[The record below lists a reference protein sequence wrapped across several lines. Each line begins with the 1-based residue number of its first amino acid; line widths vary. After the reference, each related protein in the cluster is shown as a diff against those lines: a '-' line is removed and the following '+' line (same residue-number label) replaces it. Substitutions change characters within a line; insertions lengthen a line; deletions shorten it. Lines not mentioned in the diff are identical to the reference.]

1 MSKQVDERVVSMKFD
16 NAQFENGVKTS
27 LSTLD
32 KLKNSLNFK
41 SASTGLNNINT
52 AANKVNMSGVSKGI
66 ESIQAKF
73 SALDVM
79 AVTALANITNSAVNA
94 GRRITRALTIEP
106 IFTGFQEYETQI
118 NAVQTILANTRSEGT
133 TIKDV
138 NSALDELNK
147 YADLTIYNFTEMT
160 RNIGTFTAA
169 GVKLDTSV
177 SAIQGIAN
185 LAAVSGSSSQ
195 QASVAMYQLS
205 QALAAGT
212 VKLQD
217 WNSVV
222 NAGMGGQVFQNA
234 LKETSKEL
242 NTGAEAAIKAK
253 GSFRESLQTGW
264 LTSKVLTETLKK
276 FTTSGANEY
285 VAKYTGLSK
294 EAVEETLKSAKA
306 KYGEADA
313 IEHASK
319 ALAEK
324 SGKNAKE
331 IQDALEFAKTAEDA
345 ATKVK
350 TFTQLWDV
358 LKEAVQSGWSQ
369 TWRLIFGDFEEAKA
383 LFTPLANFLTGIIS
397 KISDTRNAII
407 KGALE
412 SPFGKMAKNISKVQK
427 SFKGATETVKNYGK
441 VVDRIINGDFGNGKT
456 RIDELTKAGYDW
468 AHAQNLVNEKLKEGT
483 RHTTNYKEAQKEVSK
498 TQEKTISQLA
508 KMSDAQLKSLGYNEK
523 YIKDL
528 RTLQEQAKKTGIPL
542 NEFIKNI
549 DQLDGRTLII
559 NSFKNA
565 GSGLVKVITSIRD
578 AWREAFYGKASEEDI
593 IKQKTERLYNMIAAI
608 HKFSLKLKMSNDT
621 ADKLKR
627 TFRGVFA
634 LFDLLTTV
642 IGGPFKI
649 AFKMVLKL
657 LGKMDIDI
665 LSATASMGDAIVK
678 LRDWI
683 FNNNLI
689 SKSLDKVISSIKKA
703 IKYIKDLFNSFVKLP
718 EVQKSINKFKK
729 TFTDIPEIGKN
740 LMTGLKKGLEDGKST
755 IIDVLINF
763 GKQMLEA
770 IKKVLG
776 IHSPSTE
783 TEEIGNNF
791 ILGFVNAINSG
802 IEVVITALKKLGSK
816 ALDVLRSFDFGAV
829 LAVAFGV
836 GIFVLLKKISDAFD
850 VLTGPIK
857 GISSVLEGAGNA
869 LTGFGNVL
877 NGFAMKTKAKAL
889 KDLAISIAILV
900 GALVLLAYVAKKDGA
915 SLGWAIL
922 VITTITALIGGLAIA
937 VSKAVSKI
945 DVKNALKIVGL
956 AGALTLMANAVLIL
970 SSAML
975 ILSKIDWKQGLV
987 ALGGLTA
994 IIGSFIGL
1002 LWACEKFDK
1011 GSQNISKIGW
1021 TFITLS
1027 VSMLILAKVLKIVS
1041 KLDPKALDK
1050 GIDCIGSLTLFIAG
1064 LMAATLLIGKRANMI
1079 GGTLLKIS
1087 FAILLLT
1094 FVIKSVSKLDPSAL
1108 EVGKQCI
1115 EDFALLIIGLI
1126 ATTNLAGDKIDEVG
1140 KTILAI
1146 SASILLL
1153 IVAIK
1158 LVSKLKPTE
1167 IAKGIIAIG
1176 FFELLILGLVKITQV
1191 AEKDSS
1197 KIAGTL
1203 LAMVAA
1209 IAILSAVAVAL
1220 SFVDVTNL
1228 AKGIIAVGLLSI
1240 MLSRMMIASQYAKGS
1255 KGAIMA
1261 MGVAI
1266 GIIAASM
1273 IALSF
1278 IDFTK
1283 SLKALLVL
1291 SVAMVVFA
1299 GMLNIAN
1306 GFTAGLASLI
1316 VMTVAV
1322 GLIGGII
1329 FLLGQLPIE
1338 SAIASASALS
1348 IVLLSM
1354 AASLAIV
1361 GAIGPMAISGL
1372 VAVGVMTLVV
1382 GGLALVIKYL
1392 SDLKVESVLGIAA
1405 SLSVLILSL
1414 SGACVLLGL
1423 AGASGVMALAGIG
1436 VLILLISSLG
1446 LLFAGIGK
1454 LVTENPK
1461 LETFVTKSI
1470 PILYKIGIGL
1480 GSFIGGIIGGIGL
1493 GMAAT
1498 LPAIASNIQ
1507 TFINTLGSVDS
1518 SATNGIKNIADA
1530 MMTLSKAN
1538 MMNTL
1543 ASLLPGGGSS
1553 VSKYVSELP
1562 LLGKGLKGFSDAVEG
1577 INAEN
1582 VIVASKAA
1590 KALAQM
1596 TAVIP
1601 NEGGV
1606 VGWFAGENSIAKFGK
1621 ELPLLGKGLKG
1632 FSDSVAGI
1640 NTENVTAASKAAKSL
1655 TEMTKNIPN
1664 EGGVV
1669 GWFAGENSIAKFGN
1683 QLPQLAL
1690 GLKGFS
1696 DSVAGINEKNIISA
1710 AKAAKPL
1717 AEMTKI
1723 IPNEGGVVSWFA
1735 GENSLAKYAAE
1746 IPQLGLGLK
1755 GFSDAVTDINSEN
1768 ITAAAKAAK
1777 SLAEMSKTIPNEGG
1791 MVAWFTG
1798 DNSVA
1803 KFSKKLPALGKGLKG
1818 FSDSVEGI
1826 DPTNITAAS
1835 KAAKNLAQM
1844 AKTAPENTDK
1854 LKSFGENLVKFG
1866 TKLKKFFSNSSG
1878 ISNDTISTVTNGIK
1892 NINKTISGLDASG
1905 IHSASKSINSL
1916 IKTIKNMSNI
1926 TGDSTAGF
1934 VKSLNGLG
1942 KASIAALTK
1951 NFKDAG
1957 PKMKKMGSE
1966 MINKFIAGIN
1976 SQESKAKKGA
1986 TKIASSCAKAIKSKY
2001 KSFSSAGKD
2010 LGDGLVAGINSK
2022 QNAAYNAGYKLGQKA
2037 VQGEKDGQKSNSPSK
2052 LTIQAGKWL
2061 GEGLVIGIGKMTKS
2075 VYNAGHNMGKVAT
2088 DTISNAISKV
2098 SNFVN
2103 SDIDAQPTIR
2113 PVLDLSDVSAGANA
2127 INSMLGMSPSVG
2139 VLSNVRSINSMM
2151 NRNQNGANDDVVSAI
2166 NDLGKAISNMSGDT
2180 YSINGITYD
2189 DGSNITNAVQS
2200 IVRAA
2205 RQERRI

>member
-32 KLKNSLNFK
+32 KLKNSLKLK
-41 SASTGLNNINT
+41 SASDGFNNINT
-52 AANKVNMSGVSKGI
+52 AANKVNVSGLSKGI
-66 ESIQAKF
+66 ETLQTKF

-79 AVTALANITNSAVNA
+79 AVTALANITNSAINA
-94 GRRITRALTIEP
+94 GKRITKALTIEP
-106 IFTGFQEYETQI
+106 VFTGFQEYETQI

-383 LFTPLANFLTGIIS
+383 LFTPLSDFLTGIIS
-397 KISDTRNAII
+397 KISDTRNAIL

-412 SPFGKMAKNISKVQK
+412 SPFGKMVKEISSVQK

-456 RIDELTKAGYDW
+456 RIDKLTKAGYDW
-468 AHAQNLVNEKLKEGT
+468 AHAQNLVNEKLKDGT
-483 RHTTNYKEAQKEVSK
+483 RHTTNYKEAQNGLSK
-498 TQEKTISQLA
+498 TQEKSIEQLA

-528 RTLQEQAKKTGIPL
+528 RALQEQAEKTGVPL

-549 DQLDGRTLII
+549 DQMDGRTLLI

-565 GSGLVKVITSIRD
+565 GAGLVKVITSIRD
-578 AWREAFYGKASEEDI
+578 AWRETFYGKASEEDI
-593 IKQKTERLYNMIAAI
+593 IKQKTERLYNMITAL
-608 HKFSLKLKMSNDT
+608 HKFSLQLKMSDDT

-627 TFRGVFA
+627 TFKGVFA
-634 LFDLLTTV
+634 LFDLITTV

-649 AFKMVLKL
+649 AFKVISKL
-657 LGKMDIDI
+657 LGMMDVDI
-665 LSATASMGDAIVK
+665 LDVTASMGDAIVK
-678 LRDWI
+678 FRDWI
-683 FNNNLI
+683 FNNKIFN
-689 SKSLDKVISSIKKA
+689 KSLETVVSGIKKL
-703 IKYIKDLFNSFVKLP
+703 INYVKSLYNTFINLPIVKGSMNKITNVFNDMV
-718 EVQKSINKFKK
+718 EV
-729 TFTDIPEIGKN
+729 GKN
-740 LMTGLKKGLEDGKST
+740 TIKGIKNGLEDGSMTVVNALTK
-755 IIDVLINF
+755 L
-763 GKQMLEA
+763 GKMMLNA

-783 TEEIGNNF
+783 AYDIATNLIQ
-791 ILGFVNAINSG
+791 GFVNAIKDG
-802 IEVVITALKKLGSK
+802 IMIVVSALKELGSTC
-816 ALDVLRSFDFGAV
+816 LNVLSGFDFGPV
-829 LAVAFGV
+829 LAIAFGV

-850 VLTGPIK
+850 ILTGPIK
-857 GISSVLEGAGNA
+857 GISSVLEGFGNT

-877 NGFAMKTKAKAL
+877 NAFAMKVKAKAL
-889 KDLAISIAILV
+889 KDIAIAIAIIV
-900 GALVLLAYVAKKDGA
+900 GAVILMTFIDTGKLWTCIGALAVL
-915 SLGWAIL
+915 SAI
-922 VITTITALIGGLAIA
+922 IAGLSIV
-937 VSKAVSKI
+937 VSKAISKI
-945 DVKNALKIVGL
+945 DTKNALKIVGL
-956 AGALTLMANAVLIL
+956 SHSLLMMSASVLIL
-970 SSAML
+970 A
-975 ILSKIDWKQGLV
+975 IAIKKLSTIDWKQGLV
-987 ALGGLTA
+987 ALVGLAA
-994 IIGSFIGL
+994 IIGALGL
-1002 LWACEKFDK
+1002 ITWAC
-1011 GSQNISKIGW
+1011 NKIMK
-1021 TFITLS
+1021 S
-1027 VSMLILAKVLKIVS
+1027 
-1041 KLDPKALDK
+1041 
-1050 GIDCIGSLTLFIAG
+1050 GIDENINKLGVTI
-1064 LMAATLLIGKRANMI
+1064 I
-1079 GGTLLKIS
+1079 KIS
-1087 FAILLLT
+1087 LAMLLLT
-1094 FVIKSVSKLDPSAL
+1094 HVAKSVSKLDPGQMIKGGAAL
-1108 EVGKQCI
+1108 IVFGG
-1115 EDFALLIIGLI
+1115 LITGLI
-1126 ATTNLAGDKIDEVG
+1126 AATKLYEPEATSVAKTILGMSAAMLLLVFVAKSISKLDVGQMIKGGAAILYLGIIITGLIAATKLYEVFGRMIGKTILAMSASMLLLAITCRIISTLDPTNMAKGIYCLTQLSLIIAILVLITNLAGDKE
-1140 KTILAI
+1140 
-1146 SASILLL
+1146 
-1153 IVAIK
+1153 
-1158 LVSKLKPTE
+1158 
-1167 IAKGIIAIG
+1167 
-1176 FFELLILGLVKITQV
+1176 
-1191 AEKDSS
+1191 S

-1203 LAMVAA
+1203 LAMSAS
-1209 IAILSAVAVAL
+1209 IAILAAVAVAL
-1220 SFVDVTNL
+1220 SFIKLTGL
-1228 AKGIIAVGLLSI
+1228 AKGIAAISALAVMMSI
-1240 MLSRMMIASQYAKGS
+1240 VVKATKNATEIKGTMLN
-1255 KGAIMA
+1255 
-1261 MGVAI
+1261 MGIAI
-1266 GIIAASM
+1266 GIMAASL
-1273 IALSF
+1273 AVLSF

-1283 SLKALLVL
+1283 LMQ
-1291 SVAMVVFA
+1291 SVAALGTIMITFA
-1299 GMLNIAN
+1299 ATLKIAT
-1306 GFTAGLASLI
+1306 GFTTALGPLI
-1316 VMTVAV
+1316 VITVAI
-1322 GLIGGII
+1322 GIIGGIL
-1329 FLLGQLPIE
+1329 FLLGQLPVE
-1338 SAIASASALS
+1338 KALASAASLS
-1348 IVLLSM
+1348 VVLLAM
-1354 AASLAIV
+1354 AASLTIIGV
-1361 GAIGPMAISGL
+1361 IGPMAITGI
-1372 VAVGVMTLVV
+1372 VAVGVMTLVI
-1382 GGLALVIKYL
+1382 GGLALIIKYL
-1392 SDLKVESVLGIAA
+1392 SDLKVESVLGIAK
-1405 SLSVLILSL
+1405 SLSMLILAL
-1414 SGACVLLGL
+1414 SGACVLLGV
-1423 AGASGVMALAGIG
+1423 AGVLGVAALAGIG

-1446 LLFAGIGK
+1446 PLFSYIGE
-1454 LVTENPK
+1454 LVTKNPE
-1461 LETFVTKSI
+1461 LEMFVTKSI
-1470 PILYKIGIGL
+1470 PVLQKIGIGL
-1480 GSFIGGIIGGIGL
+1480 GLFVGGIIGGIGL
-1493 GMAAT
+1493 GIAAT
-1498 LPAIASNIQ
+1498 LPAIAFSIQ
-1507 TFINTLGSVDS
+1507 TFINTLGSVDP
-1518 SATNGIKNIADA
+1518 SATDGIKNIADA
-1530 MMTLSKAN
+1530 MMALSKAN

-1543 ASLLPGGGSS
+1543 SSLLPGGGSS

-1582 VIVASKAA
+1582 VTVASKAA

-1596 TAVIP
+1596 TAAIP

-1621 ELPLLGKGLKG
+1621 ELPELGKGLKGFSDSVSGINTENISAAAKAAKSLTEMTKTIPNEGGVIGWFAGENSIAKFGKDLPILGKGLKGFSDSVSGINTENISAAAKAAKSLTEMTKTIPNEGGMVAWFTGENSVTKFGKDLPILGKGLKG
-1632 FSDSVAGI
+1632 FSDSVAEI
-1640 NTENVTAASKAAKSL
+1640 NTENISAASKAAKSL
-1655 TEMTKNIPN
+1655 AQM
-1664 EGGVV
+1664 
-1669 GWFAGENSIAKFGN
+1669 A
-1683 QLPQLAL
+1683 
-1690 GLKGFS
+1690 
-1696 DSVAGINEKNIISA
+1696 D
-1710 AKAAKPL
+1710 
-1717 AEMTKI
+1717 
-1723 IPNEGGVVSWFA
+1723 
-1735 GENSLAKYAAE
+1735 
-1746 IPQLGLGLK
+1746 
-1755 GFSDAVTDINSEN
+1755 
-1768 ITAAAKAAK
+1768 
-1777 SLAEMSKTIPNEGG
+1777 TIPNQGG

-1803 KFSKKLPALGKGLKG
+1803 KFSKKLPELGKGLKQ
-1818 FSDSVEGI
+1818 FSNSVNGI
-1826 DPTNITAAS
+1826 SPENVTAAS

-1844 AKTAPENTDK
+1844 AKTAPDNSDK
-1854 LKSFGENLVKFG
+1854 LNSFGRNLVKFG
-1866 TKLKKFFSNSSG
+1866 LKLKDFFSNTYG
-1878 ISNDTISTVTNGIK
+1878 ISTDSISIVTNGIK
-1892 NINKTISGLDASG
+1892 SINTSISNLDTKG

-1916 IKTIKNMSNI
+1916 IKTIKNMSDI

-1951 NFKDAG
+1951 KFKDAG
-1957 PKMKKMGSE
+1957 PKMKKLGTE
-1966 MINKFIAGIN
+1966 MINEFISGVK

-1986 TKIASSCAKAIKSKY
+1986 TKIVSSCAKAIENKY
-2001 KSFSSAGKD
+2001 KSFSKAGKD
-2010 LGDGLVAGINSK
+2010 LGDGLIEGINSK
-2022 QNAAYNAGYKLGQKA
+2022 QDAVYKAGYKLGQKA
-2037 VQGEKDGQKSNSPSK
+2037 VQGEKDGQKSHSPSK

-2103 SDIDAQPTIR
+2103 SDMDAQPTIR

-2127 INSMLGMSPSVG
+2127 INSMLGMSPSVD

>member
-52 AANKVNMSGVSKGI
+52 AANKVNMSGISKGI

-195 QASVAMYQLS
+195 QASIAMYQLS

-441 VVDRIINGDFGNGKT
+441 VVDRIINGDFGSGKT

-468 AHAQNLVNEKLKEGT
+468 AHAQNLVNEKLKDGT
-483 RHTTNYKEAQKEVSK
+483 RHATNYKEAQKEVSK
-498 TQEKTISQLA
+498 TQEKTISQLT

-528 RTLQEQAKKTGIPL
+528 RALQEQAKKTGIPL

-718 EVQKSINKFKK
+718 EVQKSIKKFKK

-850 VLTGPIK
+850 ILTGPIK

-945 DVKNALKIVGL
+945 DVKNALKIAGL
-956 AGALTLMANAVLIL
+956 AGALVLMANAVLIL

-1027 VSMLILAKVLKIVS
+1027 VSMLILAKVLKMVS

-1094 FVIKSVSKLDPSAL
+1094 FVIKSVSKLDPKAL

-1146 SASILLL
+1146 STSILLL

-1220 SFVDVTNL
+1220 SFVDITNL
-1228 AKGIIAVGLLSI
+1228 AKGIIAVGFLSV

-1266 GIIAASM
+1266 GIMAASL

-1354 AASLAIV
+1354 SASLAIV

-1372 VAVGVMTLVV
+1372 VAIGVMTLVV

-1392 SDLKVESVLGIAA
+1392 SDLKIESVLGIAK

-1414 SGACVLLGL
+1414 SGACVLLGI
-1423 AGASGVMALAGIG
+1423 AGAFGIAALAGIG
-1436 VLILLISSLG
+1436 VLMLLISSLG
-1446 LLFAGIGK
+1446 LLFSYIGK
-1454 LVTENPK
+1454 LVTKNPE

-1470 PILYKIGIGL
+1470 PILQKIGTGL

-1493 GMAAT
+1493 GIAAT

-1507 TFINTLGSVDS
+1507 TFINTLGSVDP
-1518 SATNGIKNIADA
+1518 SATDGIKNIADA

-1543 ASLLPGGGSS
+1543 SSLLGGESS

-1669 GWFAGENSIAKFGN
+1669 GWFAGENSIAKFGKD
-1683 QLPQLAL
+1683 LPILGK

-1696 DSVAGINEKNIISA
+1696 DSVAGINSENITSA
-1710 AKAAKPL
+1710 SKAAKSL
-1717 AEMTKI
+1717 TEMTKT
-1723 IPNEGGVVSWFA
+1723 IPNEGGMVAWFT
-1735 GENSLAKYAAE
+1735 GDNSLAKFANKL
-1746 IPQLGLGLK
+1746 PTLGKGLK
-1755 GFSDAVTDINSEN
+1755 GFSDAVADINSEN
-1768 ITAAAKAAK
+1768 VTAAAKAAK

-1803 KFSKKLPALGKGLKG
+1803 KFAKKLPALGKGLKG

-1892 NINKTISGLDASG
+1892 DINKTISGLDTSG

-1942 KASIAALTK
+1942 KASIAALSK

-1957 PKMKKMGSE
+1957 PKMKKLGTE

-2022 QNAAYNAGYKLGQKA
+2022 QSAAYNAGYKLGQKA
-2037 VQGEKDGQKSNSPSK
+2037 VQGEKDGQKSHSPSK

-2075 VYNAGHNMGKVAT
+2075 VYDAGHNMGKVAT

-2098 SNFVN
+2098 SSFVN

>member
-41 SASTGLNNINT
+41 SASTELNNINT
-52 AANKVNMSGVSKGI
+52 AANKVNMSGISKGI

-456 RIDELTKAGYDW
+456 RIDKLTKAGYDW
-468 AHAQNLVNEKLKEGT
+468 AHAQNLVNEKLNEST

-498 TQEKTISQLA
+498 TQEKTIDQLA

-528 RTLQEQAKKTGIPL
+528 RALQEQAKKTGIPL

-593 IKQKTERLYNMIAAI
+593 IKQKTEHLYNMIAAI

-718 EVQKSINKFKK
+718 EVQKSIKKFKK

-802 IEVVITALKKLGSK
+802 IEIVIAALKKLGSK
-816 ALDVLRSFDFGAV
+816 ALEVLRSFDFGAV

-877 NGFAMKTKAKAL
+877 NGFAMQTKAKAL

-945 DVKNALKIVGL
+945 DVKNALKIAAL
-956 AGALTLMANAVLIL
+956 AGALLLMANAILIL
-970 SSAML
+970 ASAML
-975 ILSKIDWKQGLV
+975 ILSTIDWKQGLV
-987 ALGGLTA
+987 ALAGLTA

-1094 FVIKSVSKLDPSAL
+1094 FVIKSVSKLDPNAL

-1126 ATTNLAGDKIDEVG
+1126 VTTNLAGDKIDEVG

-1146 SASILLL
+1146 STSILLL

-1167 IAKGIIAIG
+1167 IAKGIVAIG

-1266 GIIAASM
+1266 GIMAASM

-1283 SLKALLVL
+1283 ALKALSVL
-1291 SVAMVVFA
+1291 SVAMLVFA

-1354 AASLAIV
+1354 SVSLAIV

-1392 SDLKVESVLGIAA
+1392 SDLQVESVLGIAK

-1414 SGACVLLGL
+1414 SGACVLLGI
-1423 AGASGVMALAGIG
+1423 AGAFGILALAGIG
-1436 VLILLISSLG
+1436 VLMLLISSLG
-1446 LLFAGIGK
+1446 LLFSYIGK
-1454 LVTENPK
+1454 LVTKNPE

-1470 PILYKIGIGL
+1470 PILQKIGTGL
-1480 GSFIGGIIGGIGL
+1480 GSFI
-1493 GMAAT
+1493 
-1498 LPAIASNIQ
+1498 
-1507 TFINTLGSVDS
+1507 GSVDS
-1518 SATNGIKNIADA
+1518 SATTGIKNIADA
-1530 MMTLSKAN
+1530 MMALAKAN
-1538 MMNTL
+1538 MMNAL
-1543 ASLLPGGGSS
+1543 SSLLPGGGSS

-1606 VGWFAGENSIAKFGK
+1606 VSWFAGENSIAKFGK
-1621 ELPLLGKGLKG
+1621 ELPTLGEGLKG
-1632 FSDSVAGI
+1632 FSDSVTGI
-1640 NTENVTAASKAAKSL
+1640 NEKNIISAAKAGKSL
-1655 TEMTKNIPN
+1655 AEMTKNIPN

-1669 GWFAGENSIAKFGN
+1669 GWFAGENSIAKFAN

-1696 DSVAGINEKNIISA
+1696 DSVTGINEKNIISA

-1723 IPNEGGVVSWFA
+1723 IPNEGGMVAWFT
-1735 GENSLAKYAAE
+1735 GENSIAKYAAE

-1803 KFSKKLPALGKGLKG
+1803 KFAKKLPALGKGLKG

-1854 LKSFGENLVKFG
+1854 LKSFGDNLVKFG
-1866 TKLKKFFSNSSG
+1866 SKLKKFFSNSSG

-1892 NINKTISGLDASG
+1892 DINKTISGLNTKG
-1905 IHSASKSINSL
+1905 IYSASKSINSL

-1951 NFKDAG
+1951 NFKNAG

-1986 TKIASSCAKAIKSKY
+1986 TKIASSCATAIESKR

-2037 VQGEKDGQKSNSPSK
+2037 VQGEKDGQKSHSPSK

-2088 DTISNAISKV
+2088 DTISKAISKV

>member
-32 KLKNSLNFK
+32 KLKNSLKLK
-41 SASTGLNNINT
+41 SASDGFNNINT
-52 AANKVNMSGVSKGI
+52 AANKVNVSGLSKGI
-66 ESIQAKF
+66 ETLQTKF

-79 AVTALANITNSAVNA
+79 AVTALANITNSAINA
-94 GRRITRALTIEP
+94 GKRITKALTIEP
-106 IFTGFQEYETQI
+106 VFTGFQEYETQI
-118 NAVQTILANTRSEGT
+118 NAVQTILANTKSEGT

-138 NSALDELNK
+138 NAALDELNK

-294 EAVEETLKSAKA
+294 KAVEETLKSAKA

-383 LFTPLANFLTGIIS
+383 LFTPLADFLTGIIS
-397 KISDTRNAII
+397 KISDTRNAIL

-412 SPFGKMAKNISKVQK
+412 SPFGKMVKEISSVQK

-441 VVDRIINGDFGNGKT
+441 IVDRIINGDFGNGKT
-456 RIDELTKAGYDW
+456 RISKLTKAGYDW
-468 AHAQNLVNEKLKEGT
+468 AHAQNLVNEKLKDST
-483 RHTTNYKEAQKEVSK
+483 RHTTNYKEAQNGLSK
-498 TQEKTISQLA
+498 TQEKSIEQLA

-528 RTLQEQAKKTGIPL
+528 RALQEQAEKTGVPL

-549 DQLDGRTLII
+549 DQMDGRTLLI

-565 GSGLVKVITSIRD
+565 GAGLVKVITSIRD
-578 AWREAFYGKASEEDI
+578 AWRETFYGKASEEDI
-593 IKQKTERLYNMIAAI
+593 IKQKTERLYNMITAL
-608 HKFSLKLKMSNDT
+608 HKFSLQLKMSDDT

-627 TFRGVFA
+627 TFKGVFA
-634 LFDLLTTV
+634 LFDLITTV

-649 AFKMVLKL
+649 AFKVILKL
-657 LGKMDIDI
+657 LGMMDVDI
-665 LSATASMGDAIVK
+665 LDVAASMGDAIVK
-678 LRDWI
+678 FRDWI
-683 FNNNLI
+683 FNNKIFN
-689 SKSLDKVISSIKKA
+689 KSLETVVSGIKKL
-703 IKYIKDLFNSFVKLP
+703 INYVKSLYNTFINLPIVKGSMNKITNVFNDMV
-718 EVQKSINKFKK
+718 EV
-729 TFTDIPEIGKN
+729 GKN
-740 LMTGLKKGLEDGKST
+740 TIKGIKNGLEDGSMTVVNALTK
-755 IIDVLINF
+755 L
-763 GKQMLEA
+763 GKMMLNA

-783 TEEIGNNF
+783 AYDIATNLIQ
-791 ILGFVNAINSG
+791 GFVNAIKDG
-802 IEVVITALKKLGSK
+802 IMIVVSALKELGSTC
-816 ALDVLRSFDFGAV
+816 LNVLSGFDFGPV
-829 LAVAFGV
+829 LAIAFGV

-850 VLTGPIK
+850 ILTGPIK
-857 GISSVLEGAGNA
+857 GISSVLEGFGNV

-877 NGFAMKTKAKAL
+877 NAFAMKVKAKAL
-889 KDLAISIAILV
+889 KDIAIAIAIIV
-900 GALVLLAYVAKKDGA
+900 GAVILMTFIDTGKLWACIGALAVL
-915 SLGWAIL
+915 SAI
-922 VITTITALIGGLAIA
+922 IAGLSIV
-937 VSKAVSKI
+937 VSKAISKI
-945 DVKNALKIVGL
+945 DIKNALKIVGL
-956 AGALTLMANAVLIL
+956 SHSLLTMSASVLIL
-970 SSAML
+970 A
-975 ILSKIDWKQGLV
+975 IAIKKLSTINWKQGLV
-987 ALGGLTA
+987 ALVGLAA
-994 IIGSFIGL
+994 IISALGL
-1002 LWACEKFDK
+1002 IAWSC
-1011 GSQNISKIGW
+1011 NKIMK
-1021 TFITLS
+1021 S
-1027 VSMLILAKVLKIVS
+1027 
-1041 KLDPKALDK
+1041 
-1050 GIDCIGSLTLFIAG
+1050 GIDENINKLGVTI
-1064 LMAATLLIGKRANMI
+1064 I
-1079 GGTLLKIS
+1079 KIS
-1087 FAILLLT
+1087 LAMLLLAH
-1094 FVIKSVSKLDPSAL
+1094 VAKSVSKLDPSQMIKGGAAL
-1108 EVGKQCI
+1108 IVFGG
-1115 EDFALLIIGLI
+1115 LITGLI
-1126 ATTNLAGDKIDEVG
+1126 AATKLYEPEATSVAKTILGMSAAMLLLVFVAKSISKLDVDQMIKGGAAILYLGVIITGLIAATKLYEVFGRMIGKTILAMSASMLLLAITCKIISTLDPTNMAKGIYCLTELSLIIAILVLITNLAGDKE
-1140 KTILAI
+1140 
-1146 SASILLL
+1146 
-1153 IVAIK
+1153 
-1158 LVSKLKPTE
+1158 
-1167 IAKGIIAIG
+1167 
-1176 FFELLILGLVKITQV
+1176 
-1191 AEKDSS
+1191 S

-1203 LAMVAA
+1203 LAMSAS
-1209 IAILSAVAVAL
+1209 IAILAAVAVAL
-1220 SFVDVTNL
+1220 SFIKLTGL
-1228 AKGIIAVGLLSI
+1228 AKGIAAISALAVMMSI
-1240 MLSRMMIASQYAKGS
+1240 VVKATKNATEIKGTMLN
-1255 KGAIMA
+1255 
-1261 MGVAI
+1261 MGIAI
-1266 GIIAASM
+1266 GIMAASL
-1273 IALSF
+1273 AVLSF

-1283 SLKALLVL
+1283 LMQ
-1291 SVAMVVFA
+1291 SVAALGTIMITFA
-1299 GMLNIAN
+1299 ATLKIAT
-1306 GFTAGLASLI
+1306 GFTTALGPLI
-1316 VMTVAV
+1316 VMTVAIGV
-1322 GLIGGII
+1322 IGGII
-1329 FLLGQLPIE
+1329 FLLGQLPME
-1338 SAIASASALS
+1338 TAIASAASLS
-1348 IVLLSM
+1348 VVLLAM
-1354 AASLAIV
+1354 AASLTII
-1361 GAIGPMAISGL
+1361 GAIGPMAITGI
-1372 VAVGVMTLVV
+1372 VAVGVMTLVI
-1382 GGLALVIKYL
+1382 GGLALIIKYL
-1392 SDLKVESVLGIAA
+1392 SDLKVESVLGIAK
-1405 SLSVLILSL
+1405 SLSMLILSL
-1414 SGACVLLGL
+1414 SGACVLLGV
-1423 AGASGVMALAGIG
+1423 AGAFGLAALAGIG

-1446 LLFAGIGK
+1446 ILFSYIGE
-1454 LVTENPK
+1454 LVTKNPE
-1461 LETFVTKSI
+1461 LEMFVAKSI
-1470 PILYKIGIGL
+1470 PVLQKIGTGL
-1480 GSFIGGIIGGIGL
+1480 GLFVGGIIGGIGL
-1493 GMAAT
+1493 GIAAT

-1543 ASLLPGGGSS
+1543 SSLLGGESS

-1582 VIVASKAA
+1582 VTVASKAA

-1596 TAVIP
+1596 TAAIP

-1621 ELPLLGKGLKG
+1621 ELPELGKGLKG
-1632 FSDSVAGI
+1632 FSDSVSGI

-1655 TEMTKNIPN
+1655 TEMTKTIPN
-1664 EGGVV
+1664 EGGVI
-1669 GWFAGENSIAKFGN
+1669 GWFAGENSIAKFGKD
-1683 QLPQLAL
+1683 LPILGKGLKGFSDSVSGINTENISAAAKAAKSL
-1690 GLKGFS
+1690 TEMTKTIPNEGGMVAWFTGENSVTKFGKDLPILGKGLKGFS
-1696 DSVAGINEKNIISA
+1696 DSVAEINTENISA
-1710 AKAAKPL
+1710 A
-1717 AEMTKI
+1717 
-1723 IPNEGGVVSWFA
+1723 S
-1735 GENSLAKYAAE
+1735 
-1746 IPQLGLGLK
+1746 
-1755 GFSDAVTDINSEN
+1755 
-1768 ITAAAKAAK
+1768 KAAK
-1777 SLAEMSKTIPNEGG
+1777 SLAQMADTIPNQGG

-1803 KFSKKLPALGKGLKG
+1803 KFSKKLPELGKGLKQ
-1818 FSDSVEGI
+1818 FSNSVNGI
-1826 DPTNITAAS
+1826 SPENVTAAS

-1844 AKTAPENTDK
+1844 AKTAPDNSDK
-1854 LKSFGENLVKFG
+1854 LNSFGRNLVKFG
-1866 TKLKKFFSNSSG
+1866 LKLKDFFSNTYG
-1878 ISNDTISTVTNGIK
+1878 ISTDSISIVTNGIK
-1892 NINKTISGLDASG
+1892 SINTSISNLDTKG
-1905 IHSASKSINSL
+1905 IYNVSKAINSL

-1926 TGDSTAGF
+1926 KDDSTYGF

-1951 NFKDAG
+1951 NFKNAG

-1976 SQESKAKKGA
+1976 SQESKTKKE
-1986 TKIASSCAKAIKSKY
+1986 TVKIVSSCVTAIKNKY
-2001 KSFSSAGKD
+2001 KSFSKAGKD
-2010 LGDGLVAGINSK
+2010 LGSGLIEGINSK
-2022 QNAAYNAGYKLGQKA
+2022 QNAVYNAGYKLGQKA
-2037 VQGEKDGQKSNSPSK
+2037 VQGEKDGQKSHSPSK

-2075 VYNAGHNMGKVAT
+2075 VYNAGHNMGEMAT
-2088 DTISNAISKV
+2088 KTISNAISKV
-2098 SNFVN
+2098 SSFIN

-2113 PVLDLSDVSAGANA
+2113 PVLDLSDISNGANA
-2127 INSMLGMSPSVG
+2127 INNMLDLNPSVG
-2139 VLSNVRSINSMM
+2139 TLSNVRSINSMM

-2166 NDLGKAISNMSGDT
+2166 KDLKNSINNMSGDT

>member
-52 AANKVNMSGVSKGI
+52 AANKVNMSGISKGI

-195 QASVAMYQLS
+195 QASIAMYQLS

-468 AHAQNLVNEKLKEGT
+468 AHAQNLVNEKLKDGT

-528 RTLQEQAKKTGIPL
+528 RALQEQAKKTGIPL

-718 EVQKSINKFKK
+718 EVQKSIKKFKK

-889 KDLAISIAILV
+889 KDIAISIAILV

-1094 FVIKSVSKLDPSAL
+1094 FVIKSVSKLDPKAL

-1209 IAILSAVAVAL
+1209 IAILSVVAVAL
-1220 SFVDVTNL
+1220 SFVDITNL
-1228 AKGIIAVGLLSI
+1228 AKGIIAVGFLSV

-1266 GIIAASM
+1266 GIMAASL

-1306 GFTAGLASLI
+1306 GFTAGLAPLI

-1361 GAIGPMAISGL
+1361 GAIGSMAITGL
-1372 VAVGVMTLVV
+1372 VAVGVMTLVI

-1392 SDLKVESVLGIAA
+1392 SDLKVESVLVIAA
-1405 SLSVLILSL
+1405 SLSTLILSL
-1414 SGACVLLGL
+1414 SGACVLLGI
-1423 AGASGVMALAGIG
+1423 AGASGVAALAGIG

-1461 LETFVTKSI
+1461 LEMFVTKSI
-1470 PILYKIGIGL
+1470 PILQKIGIGL
-1480 GSFIGGIIGGIGL
+1480 GLFIGGIVGGIGL
-1493 GMAAT
+1493 GIAAT

-1507 TFINTLGSVDS
+1507 TFINTLGSVDP
-1518 SATNGIKNIADA
+1518 SATDGIKNIADA
-1530 MMTLSKAN
+1530 MMALSKAN

-1543 ASLLPGGGSS
+1543 ASLLGGESS

-1601 NEGGV
+1601 NEGGI

-1669 GWFAGENSIAKFGN
+1669 GWFAGENSIAKFGKD
-1683 QLPQLAL
+1683 LPILGK

-1696 DSVAGINEKNIISA
+1696 DSVAGINSENITSA
-1710 AKAAKPL
+1710 SKAAKSL
-1717 AEMTKI
+1717 TEMTKT
-1723 IPNEGGVVSWFA
+1723 IPNEGGMVAWFT
-1735 GENSLAKYAAE
+1735 GDNSLAKFANKL
-1746 IPQLGLGLK
+1746 PTLGKGLK
-1755 GFSDAVTDINSEN
+1755 GFSDAVADMNSEN
-1768 ITAAAKAAK
+1768 IISASKAAK
-1777 SLAEMSKTIPNEGG
+1777 SLAEMSKIIPNEGG

-1803 KFSKKLPALGKGLKG
+1803 KFAKKLPALGKGLKG

-1854 LKSFGENLVKFG
+1854 LKTFGENLVKFG

-1951 NFKDAG
+1951 NFKNAG

-1986 TKIASSCAKAIKSKY
+1986 TKIASSCAKAIKSKC

-2010 LGDGLVAGINSK
+2010 LGNGLVEGINSK

-2037 VQGEKDGQKSNSPSK
+2037 VQGEKDGQKSHSPSK

-2075 VYNAGHNMGKVAT
+2075 VYDAGHNMGKVAT

-2098 SNFVN
+2098 SSFVN

>member
-41 SASTGLNNINT
+41 SASTELNNINT
-52 AANKVNMSGVSKGI
+52 AANKVNMSGISKGI

-456 RIDELTKAGYDW
+456 RIDKLTKAGYDW
-468 AHAQNLVNEKLKEGT
+468 AHAQNLVNEKLKDGT

-498 TQEKTISQLA
+498 TQEKTIDQLA

-528 RTLQEQAKKTGIPL
+528 RALQEQAKKTGIPL

-593 IKQKTERLYNMIAAI
+593 IKQKTEHLYNMIAAI

-634 LFDLLTTV
+634 LFDLLTSV

-678 LRDWI
+678 FRDWI

-689 SKSLDKVISSIKKA
+689 SKSLDKVIFSIKKA

-718 EVQKSINKFKK
+718 EVQKSIKKFKK

-740 LMTGLKKGLEDGKST
+740 LMAGLKKGLEDGKST

-816 ALDVLRSFDFGAV
+816 ALDTLRSFDFGAV
-829 LAVAFGV
+829 LAAAFGV

-956 AGALTLMANAVLIL
+956 AGALVLMANAVLTL

-975 ILSKIDWKQGLV
+975 ILSTIDWKQGLV

-994 IIGSFIGL
+994 IIGSFIAL

-1011 GSQNISKIGW
+1011 GSENISKIGW

-1094 FVIKSVSKLDPSAL
+1094 FVIKSVSKLDPNAL

-1167 IAKGIIAIG
+1167 IAKGIVAIG

-1228 AKGIIAVGLLSI
+1228 AKGIIAVGLLSV

-1266 GIIAASM
+1266 GIMAASM

-1283 SLKALLVL
+1283 ALKALSVL
-1291 SVAMVVFA
+1291 SVAMLVFA

-1354 AASLAIV
+1354 SVSLAIV

-1392 SDLKVESVLGIAA
+1392 SDLQVESVLGIAK

-1414 SGACVLLGL
+1414 SGACVLLGI
-1423 AGASGVMALAGIG
+1423 AGAFGIAALAGIG
-1436 VLILLISSLG
+1436 VLMLLISSLG
-1446 LLFAGIGK
+1446 LLFSYIGK
-1454 LVTENPK
+1454 LVTKNPE

-1470 PILYKIGIGL
+1470 PILQKIGTGL

-1493 GMAAT
+1493 GIAAT

-1507 TFINTLGSVDS
+1507 TFINTLGSVDP
-1518 SATNGIKNIADA
+1518 SATDGIKNIADA

-1538 MMNTL
+1538 MMNAL
-1543 ASLLPGGGSS
+1543 SSLLGGESS

-1621 ELPLLGKGLKG
+1621 ELPALGKGLKG

-1669 GWFAGENSIAKFGN
+1669 GWFAGENSIAKFGKD
-1683 QLPQLAL
+1683 LPAL
-1690 GLKGFS
+1690 GKGLKGFS
-1696 DSVAGINEKNIISA
+1696 DSVAGINSENITSA
-1710 AKAAKPL
+1710 SKAAKSL
-1717 AEMTKI
+1717 TEMTKT
-1723 IPNEGGVVSWFA
+1723 IPNEGGMVAWFT
-1735 GENSLAKYAAE
+1735 GDNSLAKFANKL
-1746 IPQLGLGLK
+1746 PTLGKGLK

-1791 MVAWFTG
+1791 MAAWFTG

-1803 KFSKKLPALGKGLKG
+1803 KFAKKLPALGKGLKG

-1844 AKTAPENTDK
+1844 AKTAPDNTDK

-1866 TKLKKFFSNSSG
+1866 SKLKKFFSNSSG

-1892 NINKTISGLDASG
+1892 DINKTISGLNTKG
-1905 IHSASKSINSL
+1905 IYSASKSINSL

-1986 TKIASSCAKAIKSKY
+1986 TKIASSCATAIKSKR

-2037 VQGEKDGQKSNSPSK
+2037 VQGEKDGQKSHSPSK

-2098 SNFVN
+2098 SSFVN

-2127 INSMLGMSPSVG
+2127 INSMLGLSPSVG